1 MNNLVI
7 GLGVLGL
14 YYLSKKGV
22 IGTKDDPKKV
32 PNLPPLD
39 STGKPIKRET
49 FENFELEACPWFWYT
64 WRRPAIFSEVP
75 ISPGSR
81 KRWLDLCDIWLQLRE
96 IGELR
101 KSYEKALQIDRYK
114 NNQDFKD
121 GLQLAKNQQAFLF
134 NETKRLAEEQR
145 KYEALYN
152 KVLAQRFTNDE
163 ILGFYQIR
171 KDEIINRIFPGQKE
185 TVIVP
190 VNEIDVTTPVDVNNN
205 VPGAV

>member
-22 IGTKDDPKKV
+22 IGTKDNPKKV

-39 STGKPIKRET
+39 VTGKPIDRNTLED
-49 FENFELEACPWFWYT
+49 FELWSCPWNWFT

-75 ISPGSR
+75 ISPGSAQ
-81 KRWLDLCDIWLQLRE
+81 RWQNLCDVWQQLRE
-96 IGELR
+96 IGQLR
-101 KSYEKALQIDRYK
+101 ENYEEALTIDRFK

-145 KYEALYN
+145 KFEALYN
-152 KVLAQRFTNDE
+152 KVLKQRFSEDE
-163 ILGFYQIR
+163 ILAFYQIR
-171 KDEIINRIFPGQKE
+171 KNEIIDRIWPERE
-185 TVIVP
+185 TIIVP
-190 VNEIDVTTPVDVNNN
+190 VNEIDITTPVDIDEKTKNSTI
-205 VPGAV
+205 

>member
-1 MNNLVI
+1 MNKLVL

-14 YYLSKKGV
+14 YYLSKKGI
-22 IGTKDDPKKV
+22 IGTKDNPKKV

-39 STGKPIKRET
+39 VTGKPIDRNT
-49 FENFELEACPWFWYT
+49 IENFEQISCPWNWFT

-75 ISPGSR
+75 ISPGSAQ
-81 KRWLDLCDIWLQLRE
+81 RWIILCDVWQQLRE
-96 IGELR
+96 IGQLR
-101 KSYEKALQIDRYK
+101 ENYEEALTIDRFK

-145 KYEALYN
+145 KFEDLYN
-152 KVLAQRFTNDE
+152 KVLKQRFTQDE

-171 KDEIINRIFPGQKE
+171 KDEIVNRIWPGQE

-190 VNEIDVTTPVDVNNN
+190 AEEIDITTPLDVNNET
-205 VPGAV
+205 PEMT